1 MSPSKCSQI
10 EDSDFVVFKEI
21 VKKINVMGPV
31 SRTADARGLSMR
43 DRTAMAA
50 SVANCLGVDVKK
62 TNINVGSAWKKAQI
76 ERVKI
81 AEKVKN
87 NFNCPERV
95 AAHWDGKTLK
105 VKGNLK
111 SSRVCVYL
119 SGADQNKVRKLIGI
133 PETIS
138 GSGKAEAELVQELLV
153 DWNIKDQVVS
163 IVFDTTASNSSGQV
177 GACYYLEVWVGS
189 PILWTA
195 CRHHMYELHIKRVTE
210 VTKDPGVAM
219 FRRLKS
225 EWYNL
230 EIDYNN
236 LVLF

>member
-1 MSPSKCSQI
+1 MDWDEELQHLRNQLNPLQVGSCYGYDMRQKKRDTRIQQEELRQEEGRNKLEKQENMLLRKNIIDSESLIVSPSKCSQI

-62 TNINVGSAWKKAQI
+62 TNINVGSAWKKTQI

-95 AAHWDGKTLK
+95 AAHWVPGM
-105 VKGNLK
+105 
-111 SSRVCVYL
+111 
-119 SGADQNKVRKLIGI
+119 AKL
-133 PETIS
+133 
-138 GSGKAEAELVQELLV
+138 
-153 DWNIKDQVVS
+153 
-163 IVFDTTASNSSGQV
+163 
-177 GACYYLEVWVGS
+177 
-189 PILWTA
+189 
-195 CRHHMYELHIKRVTE
+195 
-210 VTKDPGVAM
+210 
-219 FRRLKS
+219 
-225 EWYNL
+225 
-230 EIDYNN
+230 
-236 LVLF
+236 